1 MKLLLKIIVSTV
13 SILVAA
19 YIIPGVEVNALSTA
33 AIVAIVLGA
42 LNAFIRPVLVV
53 LTLPIN
59 VVTLGL
65 FTFVI
70 NAFLIWLTALVVT
83 GFAVSTFWVAVIF
96 AVVNGI
102 ISAFLSM
109 FLD

>member
-19 YIIPGVEVNALSTA
+19 YIIPGVEVTAWTTA

-42 LNAFIRPVLVV
+42 LNTFIRPLLVF

-70 NAFLIWLTALVVT
+70 NAFLIWLTALVVA
-83 GFAVSTFWVAVIF
+83 GFAVSTFWVAILF
-96 AVVNGI
+96 AVVNSI

>member
-1 MKLLLKIIVSTV
+1 MKLLLKIAISAV
-13 SILVAA
+13 SIWVAA
-19 YIIPGVEVNALSTA
+19 YLIPGVTVDAWTTA
-33 AIVAIVLGA
+33 AIVAIVLGV
-42 LNAFIRPVLVV
+42 LNVFIRPLLVF
-53 LTLPIN
+53 LTLPIT

-70 NAFLIWLTALVVT
+70 NAFLIWLTAMVVS
-83 GFAVSTFWVAVIF
+83 GFSVSTFWVALLF
-96 AVVNGI
+96 AVVNSL